1 VLRKSP
7 LVSMRMTALLVLGIT
22 AALLVGGSTASAKPT
37 FADRL
42 EARANCISERGVGD
56 PVKRNAFRMLYGGK
70 RPFRRCVRYQVKQVI
85 MERRLALPMI
95 RSECRVAQMEAPL
108 EFRMEF
114 PGGVDQCVKIES
126 MP

>member
-1 VLRKSP
+1 MLQRRP
-7 LVSMRMTALLVLGIT
+7 LVSIRMTALLVLGIT
-22 AALLVGGSTASAKPT
+22 AGLLVGGSTAVAKPT

-56 PVKRNAFRMLYGGK
+56 PVKANAFRMLYGGR
-70 RPFRRCVRYQVKQVI
+70 RPFRRCVRYQVKLVVA
-85 MERRLALPMI
+85 ERRLALPMI
-95 RSECRVAQMEAPL
+95 RSECRLAQMEAPL
-108 EFRMEF
+108 DFRMEF